1 MDLKVTI
8 KNYKFYIPVSF
19 IIIIIVGY
27 LFISNSE
34 STDDAFIEG
43 NIVAISP
50 KLSGYITEVLIEDNQ
65 LVDEGQKLAQIDPV
79 DYQHLYQKSQAAV
92 EAAQAQL
99 DVAKET
105 LILTKISAPSNYDS
119 IKSQVET
126 AKVNYEHA
134 AKDLKRIQDLD
145 TLTLSQKDRDAAIA
159 HEKATRSQLDEAQ
172 AKFKAASTVS
182 QTIAIAEGN
191 ITQLTAML
199 HQAEA
204 ALADARQK
212 LTDTTIIAPQ
222 KGRVTN
228 KSVQKGMHVM
238 PGQML
243 MSLVMP
249 DIWVIANF
257 KETQLTKM
265 RKDQKVEIKIDAY
278 PQMKFTGKIDSIQ
291 DSTGSRLA
299 LFPPENATGNFVKVI
314 QRVPVKIVFDKQPDS
329 NLSIVPG
336 MSVVPTV
343 LIN

>member
-1 MDLKVTI
+1 MDLKATVT
-8 KNYKFYIPVSF
+8 NYKFYLSVSIIGLLSIGYFF
-19 IIIIIVGY
+19 IG
-27 LFISNSE
+27 NSE

-50 KLSGYITEVLIEDNQ
+50 KLSGYIAEVLVEDNQ
-65 LVDEGQKLAQIDPV
+65 LVEEGQKLAQIDQV
-79 DYQHLYQKSQAAV
+79 DYQNLYQKAQAAL

-105 LILTKISAPSNYDS
+105 LELTKISAPSNYDS

-126 AKVNYEHA
+126 AKINYEHA

-159 HEKATRSQLDEAQ
+159 NEKATRSQFEEAQ

-191 ITQLTAML
+191 ITQLTAMV

-204 ALADARQK
+204 VLADAQQK

-222 KGRVTN
+222 KGQVTN
-228 KSVQKGMHVM
+228 KHVQKGMHVM
-238 PGQML
+238 PGQKL
-243 MSLVMP
+243 LSLVMP
-249 DIWVIANF
+249 EIWVIANF
-257 KETQLTKM
+257 KETQFKKM
-265 RKDQKVEIKIDAY
+265 RTGQKVEIKIDAY

-291 DSTGSRLA
+291 DSTGSRLS
-299 LFPPENATGNFVKVI
+299 LFPPENATGNFVKVV
-314 QRVPVKIVFDKQPDS
+314 QRIPVKIVFDKQPDP

-336 MSVVPTV
+336 MSVIPTV